1 MICHRAW
8 WESLTEMMA
17 LMRQQLI
24 LRIKSDYYIKYP
36 FLVATSNS
44 LQACHGTADGIWG
57 KTLTSHLAT
66 VLYRYVG
73 LNIMQR
79 AHF

>member
-1 MICHRAW
+1 M
-8 WESLTEMMA
+8 
-17 LMRQQLI
+17 
-24 LRIKSDYYIKYP
+24 KYP
-36 FLVATSNS
+36 FFVATSNF
-44 LQACHGTADGIWG
+44 LQACHGTADGIWE
-57 KTLTSHLAT
+57 KTLASHLAI